1 MKTLTTEAWVLYC
14 GNGSRAEAGELK
26 KERFT
31 FSAITAE
38 EVLVEPIYGC
48 WEANMTHALQR
59 RPIDICQQ
67 RHEDKVVL
75 GNAGVV
81 RIVKT
86 GSAVT
91 TVKEGDLCIVF
102 ANSVWD
108 KHGYT
113 LKALAYDAPNTMGI
127 LAKQAKLS
135 QRCVLPIPPESVHS
149 LEKWAAFSLRYVT
162 AWANW
167 HVAFNCWRV
176 QMPDVDP
183 SAVHIW
189 GCGGGVTF
197 AELAFAKALGCQ
209 TAMIASSDQRLQF
222 IQQSGIR
229 PIDRRLFSDLVFD
242 EQKYKTDPGYRSR
255 YLEAEKVF
263 LALVE
268 TYTKDNGV
276 SIFIDNIGVP
286 VLRPTLKALAR
297 QGVITTCGW
306 KCGMEV
312 SNLRA
317 LECINRHIHVHTHY
331 ASYKEG
337 IEAVKVAEKS
347 NWIAPIANDRIYKWD
362 EIPQL
367 AEDYVAGRIDSY
379 FPIFQVN

>member
-1 MKTLTTEAWVLYC
+1 MKTHTTEAWVLYRS
-14 GNGSRAEAGELK
+14 NGSQAEAAELK
-26 KERFT
+26 KEVFT
-31 FSAITAE
+31 FSDITAE

-48 WEANMTHALQR
+48 WEANMTHVLQR
-59 RPIDICQQ
+59 WPIDICQQ
-67 RHEDKVVL
+67 RREDKVVL

-81 RIVKT
+81 RVLKI

-91 TVKEGDLCIVF
+91 AVKEEDLCIVF
-102 ANSVWD
+102 CNSVWD

-113 LKALAYDAPNTMGI
+113 LKVLAYDAPNTMGI
-127 LAKQAKLS
+127 LAKQAKLP
-135 QRCVLPIPPESVHS
+135 QRCLIPIPAASSHS

-183 SAVHIW
+183 SAVHVW
-189 GCGGGVTF
+189 GWGGGVTF
-197 AELAFAKALGCQ
+197 AELTFAKAVGCQ
-209 TAMIASSDQRLQF
+209 TAMIASSDPRLQL
-222 IQQSGIR
+222 IAQTGIH
-229 PIDRRLFSDLVFD
+229 PIDRRQFEDLAFD
-242 EQKYKTDPGYRSR
+242 GQKYRIDPSYRAR
-255 YLEAEKVF
+255 YLEAEKTF
-263 LALVE
+263 LTLVE
-268 TYTKDNGV
+268 AYTEGNGV
-276 SIFIDNIGVP
+276 SIFIDNIGLP
-286 VLRPTLKALAR
+286 VLRPTLKSLAR

-331 ASYKEG
+331 ARYQEG
-337 IEAVKVAEKS
+337 LEAIKAAEAID
-347 NWIAPIANDRIYKWD
+347 WLAPLANDKTYQWN

-367 AEDYVAGRIDSY
+367 AEDYAAGRIDSY